1 MRPEGLFNKAYLHK
15 LNRIDKSNWANL
27 ENNNCPET
35 LLVQRFSDSSFTLI
49 PGDVEA
55 AEEIHCSNMLIVTSS
70 MEEEVVYKK
79 RSLNIVPIIKF

>member
-1 MRPEGLFNKAYLHK
+1 M
-15 LNRIDKSNWANL
+15 
-27 ENNNCPET
+27 
-35 LLVQRFSDSSFTLI
+35 LVQRFSDSSFTLI

-79 RSLNIVPIIKF
+79 RSLNIVPIIKRLFKNKCEAGVDGFLS